1 MVKVPAQLLLRCRRS
16 TLHSAV
22 SGRLFVFDAASHRLT
37 KLSPSRF
44 IVRSLAHIARAL
56 CGPANGVRSV
66 TGLCFGIHASLA
78 VAFVAIRLE
87 CNDQRGN
94 HAHDADLSEDRLWR
108 MKRIMNR
115 NIQLNQRSST
125 PQTKGTIS
133 MNKRK
138 TLLAIAIAASSLGVS
153 LATYAANVVVDVDVA
168 PPASSTKTRQRV

>member
-1 MVKVPAQLLLRCRRS
+1 
-16 TLHSAV
+16 
-22 SGRLFVFDAASHRLT
+22 
-37 KLSPSRF
+37 
-44 IVRSLAHIARAL
+44 
-56 CGPANGVRSV
+56 
-66 TGLCFGIHASLA
+66 
-78 VAFVAIRLE
+78 
-87 CNDQRGN
+87 
-94 HAHDADLSEDRLWR
+94 

-168 PPASSTKTRQRV
+168 RPASSTKTRQRV